1 MSLPIITEEKKCDEC
16 YKLFIDA
23 KYGEGICPSCR
34 QMLALESIAELLAFY
49 AERFG

>member
-23 KYGEGICPSCR
+23 KYGDSICPSCR
-34 QMLALESIAELLAFY
+34 KMLALERIAEVLEYYVGNL
-49 AERFG
+49 